1 MYRFTYIYSYEI
13 CDTSSPF
20 VFYSNFSHGTLD
32 VLDSLNFSMLNS
44 ILRNGTTPAGNGSI
58 RADSG
63 GLALQYDRMSTTFY
77 ANIEKCYFI
86 SGTAGDRSDFS
97 TILSDFLA
105 AGINSGINENQFTGR
120 GGGMGIYIRSSDD
133 SFVTI
138 EVKNCSFMHNYAELF
153 GGGLYLYVGGSDSN
167 HSVIVRD
174 TLFLNN
180 SCAAAG
186 GAVQMALLIQN
197 VGYPGSQFNYT
208 NCVFKNNYA
217 DFGGA
222 LSAIQTFVG
231 GRGNI
236 GNVDGCTFE
245 ENTATGKGS
254 AITFASLLYPENP
267 EPPHS
272 YAIINRYGTISL
284 LLNMLAMKFYCC
296 SNFTRNADPG
306 GVVNLG
312 FNNADFYGVN
322 KFEENFGPS
331 LRVILL

>member
-1 MYRFTYIYSYEI
+1 MQH
-13 CDTSSPF
+13 C
-20 VFYSNFSHGTLD
+20 
-32 VLDSLNFSMLNS
+32 
-44 ILRNGTTPAGNGSI
+44 ILRNSTTPAGNGSI

-63 GLALQYDRMSTTFY
+63 GLALRYDRRGTFY
-77 ANIEKCYFI
+77 ANIENCYFI
-86 SGTAGDRSDFS
+86 GGTAGDRTDFS
-97 TILSDFLA
+97 TVLSEFLA

-120 GGGMGIYIRSSDD
+120 GGGVGVYIRSSDD
-133 SFVTI
+133 SFVTVK
-138 EVKNCSFMHNYAELF
+138 VKNCSFMHNYAELF
-153 GGGLYLYVGGSDSN
+153 GGGLYLFVGGSNSN
-167 HSVIVRD
+167 HSVIVQD

-222 LSAIQTFVG
+222 LSVIQTFVG

-245 ENTATGKGS
+245 ENIATGKGS

-267 EPPHS
+267 ELPHS
-272 YAIINRYGTISL
+272 YTIINRYRSDMIEYAYY
-284 LLNMLAMKFYCC
+284 NIFC
-296 SNFTRNADPG
+296 SNFTRNVDPG
-306 GVVNLG
+306 GIVNLG
-312 FNNADFYGVN
+312 FNNAEFYGVN
-322 KFEENFGPS
+322 KFEGNIGPS
-331 LRVILL
+331 LRVN